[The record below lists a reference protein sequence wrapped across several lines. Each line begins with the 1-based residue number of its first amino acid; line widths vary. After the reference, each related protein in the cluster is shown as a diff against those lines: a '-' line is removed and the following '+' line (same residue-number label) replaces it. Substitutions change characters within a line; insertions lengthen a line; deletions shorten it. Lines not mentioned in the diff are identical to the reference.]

1 MPVESHL
8 IQVDFYFASG
18 PSFLSCSIENN
29 SCYMVIPYSRNV
41 TNPMRQRVSLNTT
54 LYSVSLSDYHVVAM
68 EYQENINE
76 MPTAD

>member
-1 MPVESHL
+1 
-8 IQVDFYFASG
+8 
-18 PSFLSCSIENN
+18 
-29 SCYMVIPYSRNV
+29 MVIPYSRNV